1 MLRRREKEKMN
12 SLDSL
17 MGLNRQGIPY
27 GQGYA
32 EDPILQLAMQGDD
45 NALMEGMG
53 VPPLED
59 PYELVGMEQPAG
71 GDIGHQLTQQ
81 MLGQQVPQ
89 LTQPEIN
96 ALAQSLGIGVQNN
109 DPMTDPMYAPQYNI
123 MSILGGR

>member
-1 MLRRREKEKMN
+1 
-12 SLDSL
+12 
-17 MGLNRQGIPY
+17 MGLNPQGIPY

-32 EDPILQLAMQGDD
+32 DDPMLQLAMQGDD

-59 PYELVGMEQPAG
+59 PYGLVGMEQPTG

-96 ALAQSLGIGVQNN
+96 ALAQSLGIGTQNS
-109 DPMTDPMYAPQYNI
+109 DPMTDPMYSPQYNI

>member
-1 MLRRREKEKMN
+1 MLREKEKMN
-12 SLDSL
+12 SLESL

-27 GQGYA
+27 GQGYS
-32 EDPILQLAMQGDD
+32 EDPMLQLAMQGDD

-53 VPPLED
+53 VPPVED
-59 PYELVGMEQPAG
+59 PYGLVGMEQPTG
-71 GDIGHQLTQQ
+71 GDIGNQLTQQ
-81 MLGQQVPQ
+81 MLGQPAPQ
-89 LTQPEIN
+89 LSQPEIN

>member
-17 MGLNRQGIPY
+17 MGLNSQGIPY

-59 PYELVGMEQPAG
+59 PYGLVGMEQPTG

>member
-1 MLRRREKEKMN
+1 MN

-17 MGLNRQGIPY
+17 MGLNPQGIPY

-32 EDPILQLAMQGDD
+32 DDPMLQLAMQGDD

-59 PYELVGMEQPAG
+59 PYGLVGMEQPTG

>member
-17 MGLNRQGIPY
+17 MGLNPQGIPY
-27 GQGYA
+27 SQGYA
-32 EDPILQLAMQGDD
+32 DDPMLQLAMQGDD

-59 PYELVGMEQPAG
+59 PYGLVGMEQPTG